1 GAPVMRR
8 SLGSPHRRAAMRDD
22 RDLLRA
28 EERAR
33 RDARLED
40 PAGDAERAAEPLG
53 PADPLGDLDG
63 ERVYPAPPR
72 ELDPVA
78 AAEDAL
84 LRDRADAGWE
94 RAGELDTL
102 PARLGGAEGLGVMRV
117 VRSSDGVAVSVPGTW
132 RPPAGEP
139 LAERFAV
146 GSVVRY
152 EGPLHLGDGSVRD
165 VAEDVRVTS
174 AGRYMTEDGEEYDI
188 VNFEAVANPRAWR
201 L

>member
-1 GAPVMRR
+1 P
-8 SLGSPHRRAAMRDD
+8 
-22 RDLLRA
+22 
-28 EERAR
+28 E
-33 RDARLED
+33 
-40 PAGDAERAAEPLG
+40 AAEG
-53 PADPLGDLDG
+53 T
-63 ERVYPAPPR
+63 V
-72 ELDPVA
+72 
-78 AAEDAL
+78 EDAL

-117 VRSSDGVAVSVPGTW
+117 VRSSDVVAVSVPGTW

-174 AGRYMTEDGEEYDI
+174 AGRYMTDDGEEYDI
-188 VNFEAVANPRAWR
+188 ANFEAVANPMAWR
-201 L
+201 PMGASPPDGAPRGGRRRGHTTQPATAAPSSTQRGASRRSTSASPASRRSPSTHPAVTRTPFHSAVPRTV

>member
-1 GAPVMRR
+1 
-8 SLGSPHRRAAMRDD
+8 MRDD

-63 ERVYPAPPR
+63 ERVYPAPPS

-78 AAEDAL
+78 AADAEPEAAEGTVEDAL

-132 RPPAGEP
+132 RAPAGEP